1 MEHIYK
7 VTFNKENV
15 FEVVEGTP
23 LYEIAVKVQKYFNYP
38 IMVGRIDNDILGLD
52 YLINKNCSV
61 EFYDRSSYI
70 GNDVYSNSVYM
81 VLILAIRHILG
92 NNADV
97 EISNSIDNGVC
108 CKIINHEFNK
118 KLLDDIKDEMENIS
132 NQNLIFT
139 SIIVRRTEAIKLLK
153 KMKVMDKANVL
164 KYMTSNYIT
173 IYRLDDY
180 YDSFFSKL
188 AYSTKDITEYK
199 LTYIKDNS
207 FVISTPSEEH
217 PDSVLTFRNVPK
229 IFDTYTSYDEWC
241 KKIGID
247 VAADLNKMVSNGNA
261 KYAIRM
267 AELNYEKQLIDIA
280 EDIYNKKESVKMV
293 LLAGPSS
300 SGKTTSA
307 KKLSLYL
314 ETKGFN
320 TITLSTDDYFLNRDD
335 TPKLENGDYDF
346 ENIEAIDLKLFNSHL
361 TRLLK
366 GDKVLVPEYNFVE
379 GKKEYKKNYVQL
391 GENDILVIEGLH
403 CLNERLT
410 DSIPRKNKYKIFIA
424 PFAQLNID
432 RHNRIHTTDTRK
444 LRRIIRDNRTRGRNA
459 ADTLRMWPNIR
470 AGELKWIYPFQ
481 NDADKVL
488 NSSLIYE
495 LSILK
500 VYAMPLLYAVDEDD
514 EMYPEA
520 LRLIVC
526 LMNILP
532 IPADDVPR
540 DSILREFIG
549 NSGFYDV

>member
-52 YLINKNCSV
+52 YLINKNCSL
-61 EFYDRSSYI
+61 ELYDRSSYI

-118 KLLDDIKDEMENIS
+118 KLLDDIKDEMKNIS